1 MLLHGAATTAAC
13 GALTASPAARDVA
26 SSLPDAPDGWLGLA
40 VGPSRLIGRVGQG
53 GMGTK

>member
-1 MLLHGAATTAAC
+1 MLLHGAATTAAF
-13 GALTASPAARDVA
+13 GALTASPASRDVA

-40 VGPSRLIGRVGQG
+40 VGPYRLIGRVGQG